1 MNKLRA
7 GVLAA
12 CLLAPAANAAPLNA
26 PADVKAITAI
36 ENDLAFNLN
45 FKEVI
50 PHYAAHAVALDMI
63 SPGIYRGRPQIYAGY
78 APQVAAIKTIN
89 ATMPELNIVSDGSM
103 ACAAL
108 DLRLTM
114 GLANGKTLD
123 ANIRQLDVYRKIG
136 GTWQIVQEHIS
147 VPVDPAT
154 GLAAMTA
161 PAPSR
166 GALELPA
173 DFLAAPAISPAL
185 ARAQIKAWI
194 HAAAIATNIGTVT
207 AAYGPGDTVLV
218 YDEAIPGELRGVPE
232 IGAHYA
238 PLFAGMLRASAT
250 FPLLDVDSDGILGA
264 QTSVQNLTVTL
275 KNGKTLA
282 FSFRQTDC
290 LRQVGGKWAAFF
302 EEVSYPVDLKTGK
315 SVMAPV
321 S

>member
-7 GVLAA
+7 GALAA
-12 CLLAPAANAAPLNA
+12 CILAPPAHAAPLNA
-26 PADVKAITAI
+26 PADVNAITAI
-36 ENDLAFNLN
+36 EHDLAANLDM
-45 FKEVI
+45 KEVI
-50 PHYAAHAVALDMI
+50 THYARQAVALDI
-63 SPGIYRGRPQIYAGY
+63 IAPGIYRGRAQIYAGY
-78 APQVAAIKTIN
+78 APQITAIKTVKY
-89 ATMPELNIVSDGSM
+89 TMPELNIVSDGTM

-108 DLRLTM
+108 DLQLNM
-114 GLANGKTLD
+114 GMGNGKTLN
-123 ANIRQLDVYRKIG
+123 ANIRQLDVYRKFG
-136 GTWQIVQEHIS
+136 GTWQVIQEQVS

-166 GALELPA
+166 GALEIPA

-185 ARAQIKAWI
+185 ARTQIKAWI

-207 AAYGPGDTVLV
+207 AAYGPGSEVLV

-232 IGAHYA
+232 VAAHYA

-290 LRQVGGKWAAFF
+290 LRQVGDKWAAFF
-302 EEVSYPVDLKTGK
+302 EEVSYPVDMKTGK